1 MEPEEGDKED
11 QADSAGNEELNQ
23 ESTVGENNREVKEG
37 TAPFFSEATEFEG
50 QGREIFGVQGELNPE
65 RVDVSEGEAV
75 SGKDGNYTEDMA
87 EPEEVKMGGKSSLE
101 NLKSNA
107 ESEELGGADQ
117 KETDLFV
124 SPSAGE
130 AEEKTPKGIDQ
141 RKIKKHEERGIV
153 EDSRILEMDEKVDL
167 ENQDQREK
175 EVHADTEEKA
185 DYPDNLNEKSIKET
199 ADREGMA
206 LDQKDSE
213 GGIEK
218 KIVETTEI
226 QKEDDFSRLDQGGNL
241 EITEEGKDVAANA
254 TSVHQRQTEESVG
267 LGMEQNKVY
276 TKAEDEELAGVEQSL
291 IAREAET
298 LVEIQIGT
306 EKKDAATTLHQIKA
320 EKLVEGSQGESGQLV
335 GDQKVNSVT
344 LTLVEAE
351 AEYLQE
357 SSEMVMGGVDIPLV
371 VEAEEAR
378 IGKVTTE
385 VVIIPVEDKIED
397 LVETSEVVMGEKDFA
412 AMEAETGTIGKM
424 IAEDN
429 VSLAVVEVK
438 DENLVDISETQMGE
452 ELIAEKDLTEREKDV
467 GEVTE
472 TESVRIK
479 KEMPQIEMEE
489 IPVHIPD
496 KRNEEKTESETIE
509 EKVEDLTQPEQKPE
523 EQVER
528 EGEQLASAGMID
540 KGETGELEMA
550 LAINQNEIMKSLRPS
565 QEKAEIAVIDA
576 VGEKL
581 PFQEKILAWSPELE
595 RPIQEIAGVGSRE
608 GISRSYRQEDKV
620 SRELISELVRI
631 GQERRDFG
639 LGQVELLET
648 SIKLTEELDKL
659 GSEEQSHKVKGK
671 IIIGLAGLRQG
682 PIQVTPPRTVQS
694 AGGYDGVLAHVAPG
708 LIVTGLRKPEGKR
721 LTKQDHM
728 QLDKRTLEQRET
740 QSAEQGRFGVSMR
753 SNEAMVF
760 MGYRIGRERMSCL
773 SEAEK
778 RMVKIQLP
786 ELKEIGEKPAI
797 EQVEVPRQEQEV
809 RKEEIQEINASEV
822 VWHQLEQLPTAW
834 LGRPLTR
841 DYMAAQ
847 ISGWTAGIGPGHGRI
862 SRSFR
867 AGIKERIN
875 LMVMGESATK
885 SAQKLEPLHFGMR
898 KRMFELTSKSANV
911 HWLNEILS
919 PRPPGSRLGVA
930 DQKVHEER
938 SPGLMTERQSPG
950 LFARKKELKDWRD
963 GVMGIAIRR
972 YNAMRLA
979 MWGEGPIGLHIKGRR
994 LTEDLYGLTS
1004 RSYKVSSILGQVER
1018 RMLTMAQ
1025 QVTNERVPGLEVGG
1039 QSLADILKQDMEL
1052 ARSKK
1057 GEKISM

>member
-1 MEPEEGDKED
+1 MEPEEGHKED
-11 QADSAGNEELNQ
+11 QAGSAGNEGLNQ
-23 ESTVGENNREVKEG
+23 ASTVGENNREVNEG
-37 TAPFFSEATEFEG
+37 TAPFFSEATEFED
-50 QGREIFGVQGELNPE
+50 QGREIFGVEGELNPE
-65 RVDVSEGEAV
+65 RVDVSEGEAI
-75 SGKDGNYTEDMA
+75 SGEDRNYTEA
-87 EPEEVKMGGKSSLE
+87 EPEEVKTGEKSSLE

-107 ESEELGGADQ
+107 EYEELGGAGQ

-130 AEEKTPKGIDQ
+130 AEEKTPKRIDQ
-141 RKIKKHEERGIV
+141 RKIKKHEETGIV
-153 EDSRILEMDEKVDL
+153 EDRILEMDEKVDL
-167 ENQDQREK
+167 ENRDQREK
-175 EVHADTEEKA
+175 DVHADTEGKA
-185 DYPDNLNEKSIKET
+185 DYPANLNDKSIKQT

-206 LDQKDSE
+206 LDQKDLE

-218 KIVETTEI
+218 EIAETTEI
-226 QKEDDFSRLDQGGNL
+226 QKEHAFSSLDQGGNL
-241 EITEEGKDVAANA
+241 KITEAGKDVAADA

-276 TKAEDEELAGVEQSL
+276 TKAEDEKIAGVEQSL
-291 IAREAET
+291 IAHEAVT
-298 LVEIQIGT
+298 LVETQIGT
-306 EKKDAATTLHQIKA
+306 EKKDAATTLHQTKA
-320 EKLVEGSQGESGQLV
+320 EKVVEGSQGESGQLL
-335 GDQKVNSVT
+335 GDQKVT
-344 LTLVEAE
+344 
-351 AEYLQE
+351 
-357 SSEMVMGGVDIPLV
+357 V
-371 VEAEEAR
+371 VEAGVAE
-378 IGKVTTE
+378 TE
-385 VVIIPVEDKIED
+385 GVVIIPVEDKTED
-397 LVETSEVVMGEKDFA
+397 LVETSEVVMGEKDFTA
-412 AMEAETGTIGKM
+412 VEAESGTIGKVT
-424 IAEDN
+424 AEDD
-429 VSLAVVEVK
+429 VSLVVEVK

-452 ELIAEKDLTEREKDV
+452 ELIKEKDLAEVTVTETEKDV

-472 TESVRIK
+472 TESLRIK

-489 IPVHIPD
+489 IPIHIQD
-496 KRNEEKTESETIE
+496 KRGEEKTESEMIE
-509 EKVEDLTQPEQKPE
+509 EKVEDLTQPEQKPK

-595 RPIQEIAGVGSRE
+595 RPTQEIAGVGSRE
-608 GISRSYRQEDKV
+608 GISRSYRQEGKL

-631 GQERRDFG
+631 GQERRNFG

-648 SIKLTEELDKL
+648 SIKLTEDLDKL

-682 PIQVTPPRTVQS
+682 SIQVTPHRTVRS

-740 QSAEQGRFGVSMR
+740 RSAEQGRFGVSMR
-753 SNEAMVF
+753 SNEAVVF

-786 ELKEIGEKPAI
+786 ELEEIGKKPAI

-809 RKEEIQEINASEV
+809 RKEEIQEINANEV
-822 VWHQLEQLPTAW
+822 VWHQLEQVPTAW

-847 ISGWTAGIGPGHGRI
+847 SSGWTAGIGPGHGRI
-862 SRSFR
+862 SRSLR

-898 KRMFELTSKSANV
+898 RRMFELTSKSANV
-911 HWLNEILS
+911 HWLNEILK

-963 GVMGIAIRR
+963 GVMGVAIRR

-1004 RSYKVSSILGQVER
+1004 RSHKVSSILGQVER
-1018 RMLTMAQ
+1018 RVLTIAQ
-1025 QVTNERVPGLEVGG
+1025 QVTNERVSGLEVGG
-1039 QSLADILKQDMEL
+1039 QSLAEILKQDMEL

-1057 GEKISM
+1057 GEKFSR